1 MYKVFLFYAQCVTEV
16 VTHTCFVKSLL
27 LRHFLT
33 SIKADSNSTDKLFRN
48 IFRDMFQ
55 NIKPF
60 FLFFDFFLIP
70 GMF

>member
-1 MYKVFLFYAQCVTEV
+1 M
-16 VTHTCFVKSLL
+16 KSLL

-33 SIKADSNSTDKLFRN
+33 SVKADSNSTDKLFRN
-48 IFRDMFQ
+48 IFREMFQ